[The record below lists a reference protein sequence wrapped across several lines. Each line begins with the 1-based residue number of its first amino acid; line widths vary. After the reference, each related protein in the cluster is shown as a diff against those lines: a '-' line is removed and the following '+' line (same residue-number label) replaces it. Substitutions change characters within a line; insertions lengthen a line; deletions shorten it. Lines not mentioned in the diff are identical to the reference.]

1 MDYKKLIIV
10 IIVCLVY
17 VAMSVITLLL
27 DYIYNCKFNVVYKG
41 FKIYE
46 YRNLKEFIKNNSMN
60 YIYVLWMLSLPMI
73 ILNYID
79 EIKLKIKNGK
89 KNEK

>member
-17 VAMSVITLLL
+17 IVMSIVTLLL
-27 DYIYNCKFNVVYKG
+27 DYVYNCKFNVVYKG

-46 YRNLKEFIKNNSMN
+46 YKNLKEFIKSNSMN
-60 YIYVLWMLSLPMI
+60 FIYVLWVISLPI
-73 ILNYID
+73 IVLNYID

>member
-89 KNEK
+89 KK

>member
-1 MDYKKLIIV
+1 MDYQKLIIV

-41 FKIYE
+41 FKICE
-46 YRNLKEFIKNNSMN
+46 YNNLKEFIKNNSMN
-60 YIYVLWMLSLPMI
+60 YIYVLWMLSLPII

-79 EIKLKIKNGK
+79 EIKNGK

>member
-79 EIKLKIKNGK
+79 EIKNGK